1 MAKIIHIG
9 KGSGLR
15 QIMDDLQKMVD
26 SGEVVTLAAA
36 VKLQNRC
43 VATAYHA
50 DYGERMELIGHMQ
63 ADLAL
68 QAVAANIEGR

>member
-9 KGSGLR
+9 NGAGLR
-15 QIMDDLQKMVD
+15 QIVADLQKMVD

-36 VKLQNRC
+36 VKLTDRC

-50 DYGERMELIGHMQ
+50 DYGERMELIGHLQ
-63 ADLAL
+63 ADMAL
-68 QAVAANIEGR
+68 QAVSANLE